1 MIGFHQRLARLVGC
15 LAIVGS
21 MVLAGSGPVAADTD
35 LGHTGLVGAN
45 SLTDTLTKPGT
56 RCDYITGDGREGA
69 ATVNVRPPKVF
80 ARNRTAGLDRQTVGW
95 RVVLQQSEDFV
106 TWYTDEHSPVVKAL
120 ATDATK
126 AAFSPM
132 SIAVP
137 FNLFVRVHVVMFWYV
152 PGSTTVVQGRS
163 VREVDDYVRFLDGT
177 FEDNVA
183 ESCPHDLTP

>member
-15 LAIVGS
+15 LAIGGS

-45 SLTDTLTKPGT
+45 SLTDTLTNPGT
-56 RCDYITGDGREGA
+56 RCEYFTGDGREGA
-69 ATVNVRPPKVF
+69 ALLIVRRPKVF

-95 RVVLQQSEDFV
+95 RVDLQQSEDFV
-106 TWYTDEHSPVVKAL
+106 NWYTVDHSPVAKAL

-126 AAFSPM
+126 ATFAP
-132 SIAVP
+132 IAMPVP
-137 FNLFVRVHVVMFWYV
+137 FNLYVRVHVVMFWYV

-163 VREVDDYVRFLDGT
+163 VREVDDYIRFQDGI